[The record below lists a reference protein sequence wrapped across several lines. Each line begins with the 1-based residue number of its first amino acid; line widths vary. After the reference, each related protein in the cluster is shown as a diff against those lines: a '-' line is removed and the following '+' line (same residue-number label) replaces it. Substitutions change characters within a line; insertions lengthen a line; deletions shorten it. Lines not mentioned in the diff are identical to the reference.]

1 MIAYYF
7 IISASDICEDGVMIA
22 DVCVIYVV
30 IITYEWIEKS
40 FFKVFI
46 K

>member
-1 MIAYYF
+1 MINYCLILNIMMIACYF

-30 IITYEWIEKS
+30 IITYE
-40 FFKVFI
+40 
-46 K
+46 